1 VNRVVM
7 VEFSVHLSIER
18 PPNRHIGDTI
28 ESERNQI
35 MRYCLLMHYEEASDV
50 GLTEQDMAPAMV
62 AFQKYADDLT
72 AAGVLIDIEV
82 LEPVAATTTV
92 TARTG
97 TPEIQD
103 GPFAD
108 TKEKL
113 AGIIVIDVDNLDEA
127 LKWAQRNPAHGWGSI
142 EIRPVA
148 RTYVADRGWYNP

>member
-1 VNRVVM
+1 
-7 VEFSVHLSIER
+7 
-18 PPNRHIGDTI
+18 
-28 ESERNQI
+28 
-35 MRYCLLMHYEEASDV
+35 MRYCLLMHYEEASEV

-113 AGIIVIDVDNLDEA
+113 AGIIVIDVDNLDDA

-148 RTYVADRGWYNP
+148 RTYAADRGWYNP